1 VARCQAA
8 RPTRPIS
15 ARLAPKPPRRQPTTS
30 AHLWSVW
37 MADTTS
43 PGDEA
48 SARPSRNHS
57 ERFPLTPGL
66 FRESCWNFHRR
77 HRGHKCCGSIGECD
91 PKWTPS
97 VRIRSPRSLP
107 ASAGA
112 DDSHATFILIWK
124 SSTNADKSAQCL
136 TLSDANCPFSAH
148 HSRTS
153 ELPYRR
159 SGADSPGPFQGGVRA
174 LPQRLDSKPAR
185 VKVPQ
190 RHRHGA
196 RIGVDRG
203 DRLLRKVQLAHLP
216 GR

>member
-1 VARCQAA
+1 MLDLSS
-8 RPTRPIS
+8 PT
-15 ARLAPKPPRRQPTTS
+15 PRAQ
-30 AHLWSVW
+30 
-37 MADTTS
+37 
-43 PGDEA
+43 
-48 SARPSRNHS
+48 
-57 ERFPLTPGL
+57 
-66 FRESCWNFHRR
+66 
-77 HRGHKCCGSIGECD
+77 CCGSIGECD

-97 VRIRSPRSLP
+97 AWIRSPRSLP

-112 DDSHATFILIWK
+112 DDSHATFILIRK

-153 ELPYRR
+153 EHPYRR

-203 DRLLRKVQLAHLP
+203 DRLLRKVQLAHLA
-216 GR
+216 GRRDLPPVPIKRRARSLLVGCQCQAI